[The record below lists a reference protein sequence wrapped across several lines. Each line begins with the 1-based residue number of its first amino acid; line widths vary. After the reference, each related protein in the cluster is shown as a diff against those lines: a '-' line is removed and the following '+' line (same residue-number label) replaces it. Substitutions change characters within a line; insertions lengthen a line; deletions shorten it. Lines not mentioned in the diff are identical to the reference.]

1 VLARPLTFRYELERE
16 FAKPYGEPSEE
27 TPTSWLPRL
36 IALNKIK
43 PETRI
48 WVQGWPDWYEYQDC
62 TGVFGVPESGALG
75 VRPWQRQQQCSHVAH

>member
-1 VLARPLTFRYELERE
+1 MFDTVLARPPTFRYELERA

-62 TGVFGVPESGALG
+62 KGVFGVPESGALDA
-75 VRPWQRQQQCSHVAH
+75 RPQQQQPQ